1 MSSFINLDFFKT
13 CVSTFL
19 SIIVEAL
26 PFILI
31 GSIISSIIQLFIKE
45 ETIERFLPKNKI
57 LSLIL
62 AAFMGLF
69 VPLCECAIVPI
80 ARSLIKKGVPVGTT
94 TTFMLAVPII
104 NPIVLLST
112 YYAFPNNITIVFLRA
127 FGGASIAILIGLI
140 IETLTKNIN
149 VIKGDNDFFA
159 SCDCGC
165 ENFYRKPS
173 FLNNIKN
180 LIDHTSKEFLDISR
194 YFIIG
199 SLLASIVSV
208 SMNSLNIDFTKI
220 MPSLGIIVMMLL
232 TFFLS
237 LCSEADAF
245 IAQGFLSSFGTSGVV
260 AFLILGPMLDLKN
273 LILLLGAFKK
283 KYVLYLSILTCIIIG
298 LFSYLVLFLKL

>member
-1 MSSFINLDFFKT
+1 MNTILNLETFKT

-31 GSIISSIIQLFIKE
+31 GSIISAVIQLFIKE
-45 ETIERFLPKNKI
+45 ETIERFLPKNKF
-57 LSLIL
+57 LSLVL
-62 AAFMGLF
+62 AGFMGLF

-80 ARSLIKKGVPVGTT
+80 GRSLIKKGVPIGTT

-112 YYAFPNNITIVFLRA
+112 YYAFSSNLTIVFLRA
-127 FGGASIAILIGLI
+127 FGGVTIAILIGLI
-140 IETLTKNIN
+140 IDFLTRNSK
-149 VIKGDNDFFA
+149 VLKGENA
-159 SCDCGC
+159 YIALCDCGC
-165 ENFYRKPS
+165 ETFYTKPS
-173 FLNNIKN
+173 LFSNIKN
-180 LIDHTSKEFLDISR
+180 LIEHTSKEFLDISR

-208 SMNSLNIDFTKI
+208 SMSSLNIDLTKI
-220 MPSLGIIVMMLL
+220 LPSFGIIVMMLL
-232 TFFLS
+232 TFLLS

-260 AFLILGPMLDLKN
+260 AFLLLGPMLDLKN

-283 KYVLYLSILTCIIIG
+283 KYVLYLSILTCTIIG

>member
-173 FLNNIKN
+173 FFSNIKN